1 MEFLRI
7 ILFPF
12 AIAYGLAVRIRNWFF
27 DAGIL
32 KEKEF
37 PIPIIGVGNLSVG
50 GTGKTPF
57 VEYLVNLLSDNY
69 RVAILSRGYG
79 RATSGFRLADQFSDH
94 EDVGDEP
101 MQYSRKFGNK
111 IIVAVDANRRNGIRF
126 LMANYE
132 NLDVILLDDSF
143 QHRYVKP
150 GFNILLTDYHNLYM
164 EDYLLP
170 SGRLRDCVS
179 SAKRANVI
187 IVTKTYKV
195 LSSITRRRVDGILK
209 PKDHQ
214 KVYYS
219 YLSYGQLI
227 PLPGTGDVPLA
238 KNINT
243 ILAFCG
249 IANPEP
255 FKDYLRDQCSELIS
269 FEFPDHHIYKKKDL
283 QMIRKNFEELFTRSK
298 IILTTEKDAM
308 RLIKSPYLSELKNL
322 PVFYIPIEVKL
333 HGTDETEFE
342 QQIIE
347 YVEKN
352 RRNSSVHQ

>member
-1 MEFLRI
+1 MELLRI

-12 AIAYGLAVRIRNWFF
+12 AVLYGLAVRIRNWLF
-27 DAGIL
+27 DTGIL

-57 VEYLVNLLSDNY
+57 IEYLVNLLADDY

-79 RATSGFRLADQFSDH
+79 RSSSGFRIADQYSDH

-111 IIVAVDANRRNGIRF
+111 VIVAVDANRRNGIKF
-126 LMANYE
+126 LMANYP

-150 GFNILLTDYHNLYM
+150 GINILLTEYHNLYM

-170 SGRLRDCVS
+170 SGRLRDCLT
-179 SAKRANVI
+179 SAKRADI
-187 IVTKTYKV
+187 IVVTKTYKV

-209 PKDHQ
+209 PKDYQ
-214 KVYYS
+214 KVFYS
-219 YLSYGQLI
+219 YLKYGELV
-227 PLPGTGDVPLA
+227 PLPTTNVNDEITKV
-238 KNINT
+238 NT
-243 ILAFCG
+243 ILMFCG

-255 FKDYLRDQCSELIS
+255 FKDYLSDQCSELVS
-269 FEFPDHHIYKKKDL
+269 YEFPDHHVYKKKDL
-283 QMIRKNFEELFTRSK
+283 QLIRKSFENIFTRSK
-298 IILTTEKDAM
+298 IIITTEKDVM
-308 RLIKSPYLSELKNL
+308 RLIKSPYLSELKDL

-333 HGTDETEFE
+333 HGQDEQDFE
-342 QQIIE
+342 QQIID

-352 RRNSSVHQ
+352 RRNS

>member
-12 AIAYGLAVRIRNWFF
+12 AIAYGIAVRIRNWFF
-27 DAGIL
+27 DSGIF

-57 VEYLVNLLSDNY
+57 VEYLVNMLSDNY

-79 RATSGFRLADQFSDH
+79 RSTSGFRLADQFSDH

-101 MQYSRKFGNK
+101 MQYSRKFGNR
-111 IIVAVDANRRNGIRF
+111 IIVAVDANRRNGIRY
-126 LMANYE
+126 LMANYKH
-132 NLDVILLDDSF
+132 LDVILLDDSF

-150 GFNILLTDYHNLYM
+150 GMNILLTDYHNLYM

-179 SAKRANVI
+179 SAKRADI
-187 IVTKTYKV
+187 IVVTKTYKV
-195 LSSITRRRVDGILK
+195 LSAITRRRVDAILK
-209 PKDHQ
+209 PKEHQ
-214 KVYYS
+214 IIYYS
-219 YLSYGQLI
+219 FLNYGDLV
-227 PLPGTGDVPLA
+227 PLPGANIELPK
-238 KNINT
+238 KNTNT
-243 ILAFCG
+243 ILMFCG

-255 FKDYLRDQCSELIS
+255 LKDYLRDQCSELIS

-283 QMIRKNFEELFTRSK
+283 QKIRKKFEELFTRSK
-298 IILTTEKDAM
+298 IILTTEKDVM

-333 HGTDETEFE
+333 HGTDEPEFE

-352 RRNSSVHQ
+352 RRNG